1 MGFLIG
7 DVLVAAAF
15 MSYVGPF
22 LSNYREDLVRK
33 QWLTEVSLGVTSTN
47 LYLNTADTKIEK

>member
-1 MGFLIG
+1 MQFLIG

-22 LSNYREDLVRK
+22 LSNYREDLVKK
-33 QWLTEVSLGVTSTN
+33 QWLTEVLSLF
-47 LYLNTADTKIEK
+47 